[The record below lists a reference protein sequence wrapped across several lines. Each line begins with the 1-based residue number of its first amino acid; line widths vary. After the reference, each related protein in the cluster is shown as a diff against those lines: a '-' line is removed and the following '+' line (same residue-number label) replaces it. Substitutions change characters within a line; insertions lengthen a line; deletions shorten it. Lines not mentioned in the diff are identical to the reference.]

1 MLNMSLEGVLI
12 YTSLVVAP
20 INVNL
25 GNDMFILLAD
35 CPSPITM
42 SIVKNIAVYQI
53 SSKLG
58 PLTDCMIRH
67 NFLDSL
73 SSNQK
78 SSIFFFAF

>member
-12 YTSLVVAP
+12 YPSLVVAP

-42 SIVKNIAVYQI
+42 SIVKCSIAVYEI
-53 SSKLG
+53 YSKLG

-67 NFLDSL
+67 M
-73 SSNQK
+73 
-78 SSIFFFAF
+78 FF

>member
-35 CPSPITM
+35 CPGRAT
-42 SIVKNIAVYQI
+42 SIVKFSIVVYEI

-58 PLTDCMIRH
+58 PLTNCMI
-67 NFLDSL
+67 
-73 SSNQK
+73 SND
-78 SSIFFFAF
+78 